1 MSQFTQYLSTF
12 AHLLPAKLK
21 NDIHY
26 HKIIIL
32 TKLFKISI
40 LVEKT
45 TKEHVSYHVPIFPV
59 RHFREALPVTNNMC
73 HMNGKTALEEKIKK
87 NPSTGW
93 VMSRENSN
101 FQLRFPG
108 WGCDLERQGRELAK
122 VASLRVSLTSLVKKS
137 CLPINWGHGEFFE
150 NCENFRILTGK
161 NAENL
166 PNIWVNLLHFF
177 LSKYENFHKFQ
188 IILRVLS

>member
-1 MSQFTQYLSTF
+1 MQILQYFASFWPVLWLMVSVVSLVSRKKHLLQQKVSTFSSCVVVWCEVSNLSQFTQYLSTF

-87 NPSTGW
+87 NPSTG
-93 VMSRENSN
+93 
-101 FQLRFPG
+101 
-108 WGCDLERQGRELAK
+108 
-122 VASLRVSLTSLVKKS
+122 
-137 CLPINWGHGEFFE
+137 
-150 NCENFRILTGK
+150 
-161 NAENL
+161 
-166 PNIWVNLLHFF
+166 
-177 LSKYENFHKFQ
+177 
-188 IILRVLS
+188 